1 MICPRC
7 ENVGLL
13 ISYKNS
19 VEIDYCPE
27 CGGIWL
33 DQGELRKIVEQSIEQ
48 FASYKSDVNTIQT
61 STTNV
66 SEKMSNFLNEFF
78 KV

>member
-48 FASYKSDVNTIQT
+48 FASYKSD
-61 STTNV
+61 TNA
-66 SEKMSNFLNEFF
+66 SEKLSNFLNEFF
-78 KV
+78 KVV

>member
-1 MICPRC
+1 MVCPRC

-13 ISYKNS
+13 IAYKNS

-33 DQGELRKIVEQSIEQ
+33 DQGELKKIVHQSIEQ
-48 FASYKSDVNTIQT
+48 FSEYKSGVNDRELSKQGGT
-61 STTNV
+61 
-66 SEKMSNFLNEFF
+66 EKVSNFLNEFLEI
-78 KV
+78 